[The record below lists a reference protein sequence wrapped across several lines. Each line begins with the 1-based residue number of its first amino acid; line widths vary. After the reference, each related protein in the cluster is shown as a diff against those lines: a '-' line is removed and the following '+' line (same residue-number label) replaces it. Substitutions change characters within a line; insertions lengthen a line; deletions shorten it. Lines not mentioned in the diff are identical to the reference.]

1 MKEISRRSFI
11 KGGLAAVAAM
21 GVTVACGPQVP
32 PAESHPESEN
42 GKETA
47 TGAPAESLA
56 PESAAEGKPAEF
68 ETLLYDEAEASK
80 EEETDVVVVGIG
92 VAGTTAAAGAADKG
106 CKVIA
111 LDRASGFGGTNNVNT
126 TGAWHIESSEQLK
139 YDGYL
144 TKQEAFEHIMSGT
157 NYQCNARLVRNMLEV
172 SGRAI
177 DIVINSGMPMI
188 YPFAMG
194 ATDWLSRGGH
204 VYMVEGLER
213 VPYLEKIFEVR
224 PNVELRWNT
233 QVTNLLKDGDAIVG
247 VLTGDKDGNT
257 VKIRAKSVIVCT
269 GGFLQNKEMVAK
281 YYGGAELVPQDSIY
295 NDGEGIR
302 LLQNAGAQMGKNF
315 SISMNE
321 MGAANFK
328 ATPTF
333 SWAPGRGTNATF
345 YFPNFGLMLVN
356 RAGDRFM
363 DERRMCEAT
372 MYSGEQAL
380 RESTYYTIVDQAF
393 MDKISTTP
401 VIDFLG
407 EGAKANMGMALLAG
421 FEGVVLDHI
430 YDDFEEAVS
439 QNWAYKA
446 DTVEELAEHFNMPN
460 LVKTVETYNAAC
472 ESGVDDQMYT
482 PKEYLIPVKT
492 GPFYMVEYNVGAWLT
507 LGGIKTD
514 GNLAALTSDGRAI
527 PNLYVCGADADL
539 WSTPYYQGGSGL
551 GFCYA
556 SGLLAGES
564 AAANAGM

>member
-1 MKEISRRSFI
+1 MKEISRRSFL
-11 KGGLAAVAAM
+11 KGTAAAAAALGLSALNPVAFAQSEEEKKEDVEFAALNYAD
-21 GVTVACGPQVP
+21 VTAGR
-32 PAESHPESEN
+32 E
-42 GKETA
+42 
-47 TGAPAESLA
+47 
-56 PESAAEGKPAEF
+56 
-68 ETLLYDEAEASK
+68 D
-80 EEETDVVVVGIG
+80 ETDVVVVGIG
-92 VAGTTAAAGAADKG
+92 VSGTTAAAGAADKG

-111 LDRASGFGGTNNVNT
+111 IDRASGFQATNNVNT
-126 TGAWHIESSEQLK
+126 TGAWHVESSEQVK

-144 TKQEAFEHIMSGT
+144 TKQEAFEHIMAGT
-157 NYQCNARLVRNMLEV
+157 NYQCNARLIRNLLEV

-177 DIVINSGMPMI
+177 DIVINSGMPLL
-188 YPFAMG
+188 YPFSFG

-204 VYMVEGLER
+204 VYLVEGMER
-213 VPYLEKIFEVR
+213 VPFLQKIFDDR
-224 PNVELRWNT
+224 PNIELRWST
-233 QVTNLLKDGDAIVG
+233 QVTNLLTEDGAVVG
-247 VLTGDKDGNT
+247 VLTQDRDGNT
-257 VKIRAKSVIVCT
+257 VKIRSKSVIVCT

-281 YYGGAELVPQDSIY
+281 YYGGAELVPQDNKY
-295 NDGEGIR
+295 NDGEGIQ

-321 MGAANFK
+321 MGSANFK

-363 DERRMCEAT
+363 DEGRMCEAT

-380 RESTYYTIVDQAF
+380 RESTYYTIVDQAL

-401 VIDFLG
+401 VMDFLG
-407 EGAKANMGMALLAG
+407 DGAKANMGPALLAG
-421 FEGVVLDHI
+421 FEGVVLDNI

-439 QNWAYKA
+439 QDWAFKA

-460 LVKTVETYNAAC
+460 LVKTVEKYNAAC
-472 ESGVDDQMYT
+472 ESGVDDQLYT
-482 PKEYLIPVKT
+482 PAEYLKPIKT
-492 GPFYMVEYNVGAWLT
+492 GPFYMIEYNVGAWLT

-514 GNLAALTSDGRAI
+514 GNLAALTADGKSI

-539 WSTPYYQGGSGL
+539 WSVPYYQGGSAL

-556 SGLLAGES
+556 SGLLAGET
-564 AAANAGM
+564 AAENALK

>member
-1 MKEISRRSFI
+1 MKEISRRSFL
-11 KGGLAAVAAM
+11 KGSVAAAAAL
-21 GVTVACGPQVP
+21 GLTGIVP
-32 PAESHPESEN
+32 SAFADDAE
-42 GKETA
+42 KATETEVEFA
-47 TGAPAESLA
+47 ALDYA
-56 PESAAEGKPAEF
+56 AAEA
-68 ETLLYDEAEASK
+68 AK

-92 VAGTTAAAGAADKG
+92 VSGTTAAAGAADKG

-111 LDRASGFGGTNNVNT
+111 IDRAVGFQATNNVNT
-126 TGAWHIESSEQLK
+126 TGAWHVESSEQVK
-139 YDGYL
+139 YEGYI
-144 TKQEAFEHIMSGT
+144 TKQEAFEHIMAGT
-157 NYQCNARLVRNMLEV
+157 NYQCNARLIRNLLEV

-177 DIVINSGMPMI
+177 DIVINSGMPLL
-188 YPFAMG
+188 YPFSFG

-204 VYMVEGLER
+204 VYLVDGLER
-213 VPYLEKIFEVR
+213 VPFLQKIFDDR
-224 PNVELRWNT
+224 PNIELRWQT
-233 QVTNLLKDGDAIVG
+233 QVTNLLKEDDAIVG
-247 VLTGDKDGNT
+247 VLTADQDGNVT
-257 VKIRAKSVIVCT
+257 KIRAKSVIVCT

-281 YYGGAELVPQDSIY
+281 YYGGAELVPQDNRY
-295 NDGEGIR
+295 NDGEGIQ

-321 MGAANFK
+321 MGSANFK

-380 RESTYYTIVDQAF
+380 RESTYFTIVDQDF

-407 EGAKANMGMALLAG
+407 EGAKANMGQALLAG
-421 FEGVVLDHI
+421 FDGVVLDNI

-439 QNWAYKA
+439 QDWAFKA
-446 DTVEELAEHFNMPN
+446 DTIEELAEHFNMPN
-460 LVKTVETYNAAC
+460 LVKTVEAYNAAC
-472 ESGVDDQMYT
+472 ESGVDDQMFT
-482 PKEYLIPVKT
+482 PAEYLIPVKN

-514 GNLAALTSDGRAI
+514 GNLAAQTADGKSI
-527 PNLYVCGADADL
+527 PNLYVAGADADL
-539 WSTPYYQGGSGL
+539 WSVPYYQGGSAL

-556 SGLLAGES
+556 SGLLAGET
-564 AAANAGM
+564 AAENAKK